1 MNRMGR
7 DTVSVVMDKLPI
19 LNKVIRWFKGD
30 DMNIDNHL
38 FKLHY
43 QASTLVIVIGFI
55 VISEKNYLD
64 LPQKSILCHSDK
76 TLSEYAKS
84 YCWIHGTSYV
94 RQALQGT
101 ATGCF
106 VDQTKIKSEE
116 DAPVTAYYLWLPYL
130 LTICF
135 ILARLPRSAWKR
147 FFENRLIHH
156 ILKGKSENVQVQ
168 RGNQGNQGN
177 TAKKA
182 AEIAE
187 NFLDFRPKYAKY
199 HFWFGFCEFCNI
211 LCVCLSMFFCNWL
224 LNYQFALYGLKV
236 LEYLGTIKRVNQL
249 GQYVTHDPMCEL
261 FPTEVACTLRY
272 GATTGALDRSNF
284 LCILGNNLF
293 NQKYFFV
300 LWLWWAFLLLFS
312 ALGVVYRAARMTVPG
327 FSRIM
332 LMRKVHGQ
340 QLATLMLSA
349 SEYFVLDLM
358 VQNMESRQME
368 LVLGEVEKQYK
379 KRIGQKMGK
388 MSDSLPSV
396 IIDEPKAP
404 SAPRHGSDSSGF
416 GSGKGE
422 PTKGDY
428 MTLAQKSPVKQQGQS
443 PNGKAISSP
452 NNAVLKE
459 SYFPKRALVMGDMD
473 MVDHG
478 GGMLGCGST
487 TSDTSEST
495 SLSTDSDCNFSVV
508 TFESG
513 QTEV

>member
-1 MNRMGR
+1 MG
-7 DTVSVVMDKLPI
+7 
-19 LNKVIRWFKGD
+19 
-30 DMNIDNHL
+30 
-38 FKLHY
+38 
-43 QASTLVIVIGFI
+43 
-55 VISEKNYLD
+55 
-64 LPQKSILCHSDK
+64 
-76 TLSEYAKS
+76 
-84 YCWIHGTSYV
+84 
-94 RQALQGT
+94 
-101 ATGCF
+101 
-106 VDQTKIKSEE
+106 DQTKIESEE

-156 ILKGKSENVQVQ
+156 ILKGKSENVPVQ
-168 RGNQGNQGN
+168 RGNQGNQG
-177 TAKKA
+177 
-182 AEIAE
+182 
-187 NFLDFRPKYAKY
+187 
-199 HFWFGFCEFCNI
+199 
-211 LCVCLSMFFCNWL
+211 
-224 LNYQFALYGLKV
+224 
-236 LEYLGTIKRVNQL
+236 
-249 GQYVTHDPMCEL
+249 
-261 FPTEVACTLRY
+261 
-272 GATTGALDRSNF
+272 NF

-312 ALGVVYRAARMTVPG
+312 ALGVVYRAARMTVPA
-327 FSRIM
+327 FSRVM

-404 SAPRHGSDSSGF
+404 SAPRHGGSDSSGF

-428 MTLAQKSPVKQQGQS
+428 MTL
-443 PNGKAISSP
+443 
-452 NNAVLKE
+452 
-459 SYFPKRALVMGDMD
+459 
-473 MVDHG
+473 
-478 GGMLGCGST
+478 
-487 TSDTSEST
+487 
-495 SLSTDSDCNFSVV
+495 
-508 TFESG
+508 
-513 QTEV
+513 

>member
-43 QASTLVIVIGFI
+43 QASTLIIVIGFI

-94 RQALQGT
+94 RKALQGK

-106 VDQTKIKSEE
+106 VDQTKIESEE

-156 ILKGKSENVQVQ
+156 ILKGKSENAPVQ

-177 TAKKA
+177 GAKKA

-199 HFWFGFCEFCNI
+199 HFWFAFCEFCNI
-211 LCVCLSMFFCNWL
+211 LCVLLSMFFCNWL

-312 ALGVVYRAARMTVPG
+312 ACGLVYRAARMTVPS
-327 FSRIM
+327 FSRVM

-340 QLATLMLSA
+340 QLATLMLTS

-368 LVLGEVEKQYK
+368 MVLEEVEKQYK
-379 KRIGQKMGK
+379 RRAAQKLGK

-422 PTKGDY
+422 PSKGDY
-428 MTLAQKSPVKQQGQS
+428 MTLAQKSPVKQQGGS
-443 PNGKAISSP
+443 PNGKAVNSP
-452 NNAVLKE
+452 SNAVLKE
-459 SYFPKRALVMGDMD
+459 SYIPKRLLMGDMD

-478 GGMLGCGST
+478 GNMLGCGST